1 MGIKSPDCSPRL
13 IPKPAGFMDVASKL
27 SVVETDTPPHGL
39 LLENAKVKKR
49 RKIILFN
56 IIVVLFIVI

>member
-1 MGIKSPDCSPRL
+1 
-13 IPKPAGFMDVASKL
+13 
-27 SVVETDTPPHGL
+27 VETDIPPHGL